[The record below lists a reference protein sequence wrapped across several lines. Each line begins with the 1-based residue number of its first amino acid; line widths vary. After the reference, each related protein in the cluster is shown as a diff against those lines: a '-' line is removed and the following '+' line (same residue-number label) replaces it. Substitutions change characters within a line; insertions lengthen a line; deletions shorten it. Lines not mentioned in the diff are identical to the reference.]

1 MNAHMSMGLNNIN
14 PSILKELANVVAK
27 PLFIIFVKSWLSDE
41 IPNGWKK
48 GKITPTSMEERKK
61 NQWNSG
67 PVSLMAASRKIVEQI
82 L

>member
-27 PLFIIFVKSWLSDE
+27 TLFIIFVKSWLSDE

-61 NQWNSG
+61 NQGNSG